1 MECHTVLVFI
11 GLFIIPV
18 FASSVKEELLNK
30 LIGSQKDLLRVYE
43 KYLDN
48 TVAFKE
54 FRGSLQQLH
63 ELNQDY
69 NGRYQAD
76 IYSATSIGFKS
87 IENYYRA
94 TDIIFRWCAFMSRQ
108 VNNLLSNGN
117 TINEYFNIMLSTTKS
132 AVKAVTEGHVLLELV
147 RDDLTMMQN
156 ILRPIPSSL
165 SNELDQYKNK
175 YAEGWNDPRTKR
187 ALDCAQQSVENFV
200 VALPNFIINI
210 VYLIPSDARAKIRG
224 MCQRQKQENR
234 RQKRQNQDD
243 ANIEIVKEFYT
254 ALIKGVQ
261 KVQDSGK
268 KVQEELK
275 AEITKVNELLGDF
288 DVVELLGEEI
298 GSFCEDELQ
307 DLLKSVTDYMDRHS
321 HVDESASEF
330 YTQR

>member
-94 TDIIFRWCAFMSRQ
+94 TDIIFRWCAFMSNL

-156 ILRPIPSSL
+156 ILRPVPSYL
-165 SNELDQYKNK
+165 NYEFDQYKKWQDHARRCKTIRKMESQRKNQF
-175 YAEGWNDPRTKR
+175 Y
-187 ALDCAQQSVENFV
+187 
-200 VALPNFIINI
+200 I
-210 VYLIPSDARAKIRG
+210 VF
-224 MCQRQKQENR
+224 
-234 RQKRQNQDD
+234 QNQFISLT
-243 ANIEIVKEFYT
+243 NS
-254 ALIKGVQ
+254 VQ
-261 KVQDSGK
+261 KIQDSGK
-268 KVQEELK
+268 KVQEELV
-275 AEITKVNELLGDF
+275 AEITKVNELLGQF

>member
-94 TDIIFRWCAFMSRQ
+94 TDIIFRWCAFMSNL

-156 ILRPIPSSL
+156 ILRPVPSYL
-165 SNELDQYKNK
+165 NYEFDQYKK
-175 YAEGWNDPRTKR
+175 WQDHARKKR
-187 ALDCAQQSVENFV
+187 CLDGLIN
-200 VALPNFIINI
+200 LIIGSPKKRIRKMESQRKNQFYI
-210 VYLIPSDARAKIRG
+210 VF
-224 MCQRQKQENR
+224 
-234 RQKRQNQDD
+234 QNQFISLT
-243 ANIEIVKEFYT
+243 NS
-254 ALIKGVQ
+254 VQ
-261 KVQDSGK
+261 KIQDSGK
-268 KVQEELK
+268 KVQEELV
-275 AEITKVNELLGDF
+275 AEITKVNELLGQF